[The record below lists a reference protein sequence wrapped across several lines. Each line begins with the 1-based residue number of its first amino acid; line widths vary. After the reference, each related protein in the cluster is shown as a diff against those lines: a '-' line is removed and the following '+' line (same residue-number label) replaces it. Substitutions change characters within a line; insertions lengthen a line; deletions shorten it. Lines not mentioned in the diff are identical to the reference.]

1 MAFIIFLILAVV
13 AFIWWSKNGAK
24 STGRKYQFAFHN
36 TLADRLQGLEG
47 EPSWWDWR
55 NDKMRNLVADT
66 VAPLKTKSGFSLAA
80 VELWLDASETWED
93 LKCFMSH
100 AEKVGFGQI
109 EQVALTYDFA
119 NEILARDLAGEVSFF
134 DKNILL
140 YLVAATKQS
149 RGQNDIR
156 VPDITPAALA
166 SFFMARGASIEGNE
180 PKGTGYYDY
189 GFEFR
194 SAIRTA
200 TMEVTPVVNDRGTR
214 VAVYDEPTYLHGERL
229 N

>member
-1 MAFIIFLILAVV
+1 MAFVIFLIIVVV
-13 AFIWWSKNGAK
+13 AFVFWSKKAAK
-24 STGRKYQFAFHN
+24 STGRKYQFALHN
-36 TLADRLQGLEG
+36 ALADRLQGFES

-55 NDKMRNLVADT
+55 NEKMHKLVVDT
-66 VAPLKTKSGFSLAA
+66 VAPLKQKSGFSLAA

-100 AEKVGFGQI
+100 AEKMGFSQI

-119 NEILARDLAGEVSFF
+119 NEVLARDLAEEVSFF

-140 YLVAATKQS
+140 YLVAAAKQR

-156 VPDITPAALA
+156 VPDITPAALV
-166 SFFMARGASIEGNE
+166 SFFMARGATVEGDV
-180 PKGTGYYDY
+180 PKGAGYYEY

-194 SAIRTA
+194 SAIRAA
-200 TMEVTPVVNDRGTR
+200 TMEVTPVVNDSGTR
-214 VAVYDEPTYLHGERL
+214 VAVYDAPNYLHGERL
-229 N
+229 T